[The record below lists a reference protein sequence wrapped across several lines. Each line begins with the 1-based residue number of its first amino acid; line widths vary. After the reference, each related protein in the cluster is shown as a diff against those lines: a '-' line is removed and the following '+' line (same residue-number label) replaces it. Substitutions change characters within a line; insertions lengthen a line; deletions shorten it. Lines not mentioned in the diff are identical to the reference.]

1 MCTHNYATMSV
12 VFILNRNVI
21 GFFFFQ
27 SDANNVFGVIII
39 VLRFCTI
46 CGKHV
51 SRQRDITCHHTTIV
65 GPFPDTWYQMSLC
78 NLLKPDLKL
87 TESSVYWFQI
97 SCHFWIE
104 IYCINYII
112 WVICLAC
119 DFCWLLI
126 SVTGSAEDVDADCGD
141 VGAEELLHHHWHVP
155 ADPLLCSAGGHSV
168 WHGQAWLQSG
178 EVSIKQASR
187 HRILK
192 FMHHQIWKTDYAVRF
207 QWINRGY
214 SMFWCWI

>member
-1 MCTHNYATMSV
+1 MSLG
-12 VFILNRNVI
+12 F

-87 TESSVYWFQI
+87 TESSVYWYQI
-97 SCHFWIE
+97 SCHFLIE
-104 IYCINYII
+104 IYCINYVI
-112 WVICLAC
+112 WVICLALW
-119 DFCWLLI
+119 FLLI
-126 SVTGSAEDVDADCGD
+126 VDF
-141 VGAEELLHHHWHVP
+141 
-155 ADPLLCSAGGHSV
+155 
-168 WHGQAWLQSG
+168 
-178 EVSIKQASR
+178 R
-187 HRILK
+187 HRQRWRCWRRLWWCRCWRASSSSPACSCWSSSMLCWGSFCLARSSMAI
-192 FMHHQIWKTDYAVRF
+192 IWGGEAR
-207 QWINRGY
+207 
-214 SMFWCWI
+214 S